1 MKSNAPFPIT
11 EENFSQCWEFVDD
24 CRCKARRKSA
34 VARMAGYL
42 TMQFFLL
49 LIVFLANGVIS
60 DRLTGSYCS
69 FLETLP
75 GFLPLWEAVSGF
87 LLKSGDTFS
96 GDVLR
101 LAVFAYVISALVF
114 GILAGVIYLLYHPR
128 KKSAP
133 EGSFEEITTALE
145 KAAREAREYANKSHI
160 ATSVVAVILSIA
172 SAFLLLFAYIFQLQ
186 NAAVVS
192 QALSRFPT
200 SDVATNCL
208 LYVAAAYV
216 VCELL
221 GSLLLLITRPVYRYD
236 FPMDYV
242 AQAQAAALNAKEPHL
257 NTETLRTEAIALEKE
272 GSYSSAFE
280 AFRKAALLGDSIAME
295 HYGRHYLL
303 KHMQDN
309 AIYWLDKAAA
319 SGNSS
324 SSLKKMRLRLKLGM
338 QSKVQYLKPDQDP
351 PSSGKKILTVL
362 GSGIKLLWRLLIL
375 AVFALCI
382 FVMFIQFKIS
392 TDPGYQAELPEGISL
407 LVEKLQS
414 TMNQLNDSV
423 DAYAPEEAI
432 QKKPPVMTLTAEGTR
447 WEHNCILYDELGQPV
462 IFCYGKDLG
471 GNLYLPHYRD
481 EGQKIHKA
489 AVYTGNQ
496 WDLRSIKKHVSHIPE
511 TQTLVIAEEYLMGLE
526 PGEYF
531 IIVDDSQ
538 YIPILVSEQTD
549 YDTPQRGIAAQGNQ
563 NGWIVNDLEK
573 PKDITLFF
581 YNLGSSTITGVS
593 ETRQLVMLPKP
604 AETELDSTA
613 FSISDDGHSITL
625 LAEYLQQKEAGSYFD
640 LKLTLSSGEML
651 EIRQPHIGTVQ
662 GDFDGLMEITGND
675 TYSLSKGG
683 DLVLNYSFGLKGILE
698 NFTVSSD
705 SVRNFIEEN
714 QLSGFISDYIDFD
727 NQTITIP
734 EELLKASLVQGEA
747 LHVGIGYSTAF
758 SQFGY
763 CSYTIHVKR

>member
-11 EENFSQCWEFVDD
+11 EGTFSQCWEFVDG
-24 CRCKARRKSA
+24 CCCKARRKSA
-34 VARMAGYL
+34 VARIAGYL

-49 LIVFLANGVIS
+49 LLVFLANGVIS

-75 GFLPLWEAVSGF
+75 GFLSLWEAASGF
-87 LLKSGDTFS
+87 LLKSGDSFS

-101 LAVFAYVISALVF
+101 LAAFAYVVSAMVF
-114 GILAGVIYLLYHPR
+114 GVLAGLIYLLYHPR

-133 EGSFEEITTALE
+133 EGSFVEITAALE
-145 KAAREAREYANKSHI
+145 KAAREAREYARKSRI
-160 ATSVVAVILSIA
+160 STSVVAVVLTIA
-172 SAFLLLFAYIFQLQ
+172 AAFLLLFYYIFQLQ

-216 VCELL
+216 ICELL

-242 AQAQAAALNAKEPHL
+242 AQAQTAALQAKEPGL
-257 NTETLRTEAIALEKE
+257 DAKALLTEAVTLEKE
-272 GSYSSAFE
+272 GSYNSAYE
-280 AFRKAALLGDSIAME
+280 LFRKAALLGDGIAME

-309 AIYWLDKAAA
+309 ASYWLDKAAV

-338 QSKVQYLKPDQDP
+338 QAKVQYLKPDQDP
-351 PSSGKKILTVL
+351 PSTGKKVLTIL

-375 AVFALCI
+375 AVFAIGI
-382 FVMFIQFKIS
+382 FVMFILFKTS
-392 TDPGYQAELPEGISL
+392 TDPGYQAELPEGISV
-407 LVEKLQS
+407 LVDKLQS
-414 TMNQLNDSV
+414 ALNQLNDSV
-423 DAYAPEEAI
+423 DAYVPEEAV
-432 QKKPPVMTLTAEGTR
+432 QKKPPVMALTAEGTR
-447 WEHNCILYDELGQPV
+447 WEQNCILYDEFRQPV

-471 GNLYLPHYRD
+471 GSLYIPHYRD
-481 EGQKIHKA
+481 KGQKIHKA

-549 YDTPQRGIAAQGNQ
+549 YDTPQRGMAAQGNR
-563 NGWIVNDLEK
+563 NGWIVSDLEN
-573 PKDITLFF
+573 PRDITLFF
-581 YNLGSSTITGVS
+581 YNLGNSTITGVS

-604 AETELDSTA
+604 AVTELDSTA
-613 FSISDDGHSITL
+613 FTISDDGHSITL

-640 LKLTLSSGEML
+640 LKLTLSSGEIL

-662 GDFDGLMEITGND
+662 GDFDGLMQITGSD

-683 DLVLNYSFGLKGILE
+683 DLVLSYSFGLQGVPQNL
-698 NFTVSSD
+698 TVSSD
-705 SVRNFIEEN
+705 SAQNFIEEN
-714 QLSGFISDYIDFD
+714 LSGLTSDYIDFD
-727 NQTITIP
+727 SQTITIP
-734 EELLKASLVQGEA
+734 EALLKASLVQDED

-758 SQFGY
+758 SQFGF
-763 CSYTIHVKR
+763 CSFTIHTKR

>member
-11 EENFSQCWEFVDD
+11 EENFSQCWEFVDS

-34 VARMAGYL
+34 VARIGGYL

-49 LIVFLANGVIS
+49 LLVFLANGVIS

-101 LAVFAYVISALVF
+101 LAVFAYVVSALVF
-114 GILAGVIYLLYHPR
+114 CVLAGVICLLYHPK
-128 KKSAP
+128 KKSAA
-133 EGSFEEITTALE
+133 EGSFAESTAALE
-145 KAAREAREYANKSHI
+145 KAAREARDYAYKSHI
-160 ATSVVAVILSIA
+160 ATSVAAVVITIA
-172 SAFLLLFAYIFQLQ
+172 AAFLLLFAYMFQLQ

-200 SDVATNCL
+200 NDVATNCL

-221 GSLLLLITRPVYRYD
+221 GSLLLLITRPVYRFD
-236 FPMDYV
+236 FPMDYAV
-242 AQAQAAALNAKEPHL
+242 QAQTAALIAGEPQL
-257 NTETLRTEAIALEKE
+257 NGEELRTEAIALEKE
-272 GSYSSAFE
+272 GSYNSACE

-295 HYGRHYLL
+295 HYGRHCLL
-303 KHMQDN
+303 RHMQDS
-309 AIYWLDKAAA
+309 AIYWLNKAAV

-324 SSLKKMRLRLKLGM
+324 SNLKKMRLRLKLGM
-338 QSKVQYLKPDQDP
+338 QAKVEYLKPDQEP
-351 PSSGKKILTVL
+351 PSTGKKILTLL
-362 GSGIKLLWRLLIL
+362 GAGIKLLWRLLML
-375 AVFALCI
+375 AVFALGI
-382 FVMFIQFKIS
+382 FVMFILFKTS
-392 TDPGYQAELPEGISL
+392 TDPGYQPELPESISV
-407 LVEKLQS
+407 LVDKLQS
-414 TMNQLNDSV
+414 AMNQLNDSV
-423 DAYAPEEAI
+423 DAYVPEEAAT
-432 QKKPPVMTLTAEGTR
+432 KKPPVMTLTAEGTR
-447 WEHNCILYDELGQPV
+447 WEQNCILYDELRQPV

-471 GNLYLPHYRD
+471 GSLFIPHYRD

-496 WDLRSIKKHVSHIPE
+496 WDLRSVKKHVSHIPE

-531 IIVDDSQ
+531 IILDDSQ

-549 YDTPQRGIAAQGNQ
+549 YDTPQRGIAAQGNR
-563 NGWIVNDLEK
+563 NGWIVNDLEN
-573 PKDITLFF
+573 PRDITLFF
-581 YNLGSSTITGVS
+581 YNLGNATITGVT
-593 ETRQLVMLPKP
+593 ETRQLYMMPKP

-625 LAEYLQQKEAGSYFD
+625 LTEYLQQQEAGSYFD
-640 LKLTLSSGEML
+640 LKLTLSNGEML

-662 GDFDGLMEITGND
+662 GDFDGLMQITGSD

-683 DLVLNYSFGLKGILE
+683 DLVLSYSFGLQGVPE
-698 NFTVSSD
+698 NLTVSSD
-705 SVRNFIEEN
+705 SARNFIEEN
-714 QLSGFISDYIDFD
+714 LSGFTSDYIDFD
-727 NQTITIP
+727 SQTITIP
-734 EELLKASLVQGEA
+734 EALLKASLVQGEDF
-747 LHVGIGYSTAF
+747 HVGIGYTTAF
-758 SQFGY
+758 AQFGY
-763 CSYTIHVKR
+763 CGFTVHTVR